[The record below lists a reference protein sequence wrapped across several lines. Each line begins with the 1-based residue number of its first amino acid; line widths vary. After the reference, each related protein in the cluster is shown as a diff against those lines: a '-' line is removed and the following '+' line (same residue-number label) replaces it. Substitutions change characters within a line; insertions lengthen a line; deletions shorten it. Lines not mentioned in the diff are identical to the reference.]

1 MSYNIELES
10 GKTATLHTA
19 GKYCDRDIIVA
30 AIGGGG
36 MKYATATVTLEP
48 GTRATGQ
55 TVMEVTGLDFEP
67 VFVAVFTNASISTS
81 NTSDVVLGSAFK
93 GLGIDKAIPMRRYT
107 ADTSW
112 LYSSTSY
119 VTTELTADGF
129 KMTSKSASLYVGSS
143 YTYIVFG

>member
-1 MSYNIELES
+1 MVSNTERIQEHNAELQE
-10 GKTATLHTA
+10 
-19 GKYCDRDIIVA
+19 CIDIA
-30 AIGGGG
+30 NNLPSGGG

-48 GTRATGQ
+48 GTIASGQ
-55 TVMEVTGLDFEP
+55 TVMEVTGLGFEP
-67 VFVAVFTNASISTS
+67 IFVAVFTDASISTS
-81 NTSDVVLGSAFK
+81 NTSDVILGSAFN

-129 KMTSKSASLYVGSS
+129 KMISKSSSLYVGSS
-143 YTYIVFG
+143 YTYIAFGQ